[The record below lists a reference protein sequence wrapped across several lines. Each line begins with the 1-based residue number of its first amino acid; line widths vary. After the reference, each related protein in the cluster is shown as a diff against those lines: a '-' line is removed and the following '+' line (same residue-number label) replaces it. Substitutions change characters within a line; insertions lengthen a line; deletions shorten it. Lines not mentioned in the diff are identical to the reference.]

1 MPTTG
6 NSQEDTYNDN
16 KNASSATT
24 FLNVKCATTIQ
35 SVLITR
41 LEIMIYDSA

>member
-1 MPTTG
+1 MPTTS

-24 FLNVKCATTIQ
+24 FLNVKDMC
-35 SVLITR
+35 
-41 LEIMIYDSA
+41 YNDSRFSNYTFGNNDL